1 IYTSISMDSLA
12 KASIAANSAT
22 PVSFEQL
29 TKVFMLLQNLERAHF
44 GKDDI
49 INSFTAKLIQRLI
62 NNQYNEFIYKAKRA
76 SLYDFIIGY
85 TRLFDIDKSLTE
97 RKFSQLLNSKSQSVA
112 TAEITLSNFS
122 QAIRRLAALKG
133 DGQIN
138 YKSLADTILQNG
150 KQNLIRNAEH
160 IDIGKISTG

>member
-1 IYTSISMDSLA
+1 ELLSDKISIKHLESILIQNIKKVSPKIAYTIYTSISMDALA

-49 INSFTAKLIQRLI
+49 VNSFTAKLIQRLI

-97 RKFSQLLNSKSQSVA
+97 RK
-112 TAEITLSNFS
+112 
-122 QAIRRLAALKG
+122 
-133 DGQIN
+133 
-138 YKSLADTILQNG
+138 
-150 KQNLIRNAEH
+150 
-160 IDIGKISTG
+160 